1 MPMNNISFAGK
12 AESIKFQ
19 ESELKNM
26 LSYLN
31 THSPFYK
38 KLFSENSIDI
48 HSIQTISDLN
58 KIPVTTKDDLHGFNW
73 DFLCVDK
80 SKIVEYCNT
89 SGTLG
94 TPVTIGLTE
103 SDLQRLGH
111 NEYLSFLNA
120 ETTSHDIFHLMLS
133 LDRQFMAGI
142 AYYLGARKLG
152 AGIIRGGPGNFGMQ
166 IETISR
172 LCPTVLIAVPSF
184 IVSLLE
190 YAQNRNIDLN
200 STTVT
205 KIICIGENIK
215 DENLQPN
222 ALAQRILKSWN
233 VQLFSTYAST
243 EQQTA
248 FTECVQGKG
257 GHHQPELMIFEIL
270 DDQNQP
276 MAAGEYGE
284 LTVTTLG
291 VEGMPLLRYKTGD
304 ICTYFDESCGC
315 GRTTSRLGPIIGR
328 KKQLIKYSGTT
339 LYPQSIF
346 NVLNSIDFIQDY
358 VIEVSK
364 TELGLDNLILYISLK
379 NDIENHQQTIKHALQ
394 SGLRIV
400 PEIQFTNESQIQK
413 LQVQEGKRKINKFID
428 NR

>member
-1 MPMNNISFAGK
+1 MNNISFAGK

-19 ESELKNM
+19 EDELKNM
-26 LSYLN
+26 LNYLN

-38 KLFSENSIDI
+38 KLFSANSIDI
-48 HSIQTISDLN
+48 HSITSLSDLS
-58 KIPVTTKDDLHGFNW
+58 KIPVTTKEDLHGSNW

-111 NEYLSFLNA
+111 NEYLSFLNT
-120 ETTSHDIFHLMLS
+120 ESTTHDIFHLMLS

-142 AYYLGARKLG
+142 AYYHGARKLG
-152 AGIIRGGPGNFGMQ
+152 AGIIRGGPGNFSMQ

-172 LCPTVLIAVPSF
+172 LNPTVLIAVPSF
-184 IVSLLE
+184 IVGLLE
-190 YAQNRNIDLN
+190 YAQDKKIDLN
-200 STTVT
+200 STTVK
-205 KIICIGENIK
+205 KIICIGENIR

-222 ALAQRILKSWN
+222 ALAQRILQGWN

-270 DDQNQP
+270 DDNNQP
-276 MAAGEYGE
+276 MGPGEYGE

-304 ICTYFDESCGC
+304 ICTFYNEPCGC

-346 NVLNSIDFIQDY
+346 NVLNSIEFVEDY

-364 TELGLDNLILYISLK
+364 TDLGLDDLTIHIALK
-379 NDIENHQQTIKHALQ
+379 KDVENKEAKIKQALQ
-394 SGLRIV
+394 SGMRIV
-400 PEIQFTNESQIQK
+400 PVIQYLPLSQIQK
-413 LQVQEGKRKINKFID
+413 MQIQEGKRKINKFID

>member
-1 MPMNNISFAGK
+1 MNNISFAGK

-19 ESELKNM
+19 ENELNKLLN
-26 LSYLN
+26 YLN

-38 KLFSENSIDI
+38 KLFSENGIDI
-48 HSIQTISDLN
+48 HSIKTISDLK
-58 KIPVTTKDDLHGFNW
+58 KIPVTSKDDLHGSNW
-73 DFLCVDK
+73 EFLCVDK

-94 TPVTIGLTE
+94 TPLTIGLTE

-111 NEYLSFLNA
+111 NEYLSFLNT
-120 ETTSHDIFHLMLS
+120 ESTSHDIFHLMLS

-152 AGIIRGGPGNFGMQ
+152 AGIIRGGPGNFNMQ
-166 IETISR
+166 VETINR
-172 LCPTVLIAVPSF
+172 LNPTVLIAVPSF
-184 IVSLLE
+184 IVNLLE
-190 YAQNRNIDLN
+190 YAQEKNIDLN
-200 STTVT
+200 TTTVK
-205 KIICIGENIK
+205 KIICIGENIR

-222 ALAQRILKSWN
+222 ALARRILKLWN
-233 VQLFSTYAST
+233 IQLFSTYAST

-291 VEGMPLLRYKTGD
+291 IEGMPLLRYKTGD
-304 ICTYFDESCGC
+304 ICAYYDEPCGC

-328 KKQLIKYSGTT
+328 KQQLIKYSGTT

-346 NVLNSIDFIQDY
+346 NVLNSIEFVEDY
-358 VIEVSK
+358 VVEVSK
-364 TELGLDNLILYISLK
+364 NNLGVDELIIYIALK
-379 NDIENHQQTIKHALQ
+379 SDVENHQSKIKQALQ
-394 SGLRIV
+394 SGLRIM
-400 PEIQFTNESQIQK
+400 PAIQYPGLAQIHKMQF
-413 LQVQEGKRKINKFID
+413 QEEKRKLNKFID

>member
-1 MPMNNISFAGK
+1 MNNISFAGK

-19 ESELKNM
+19 EDELKNM
-26 LSYLN
+26 LNYLN

-38 KLFSENSIDI
+38 KLFSSNSIDI
-48 HSIQTISDLN
+48 HSITSLSDLK
-58 KIPVTTKDDLHGFNW
+58 KIPVTTKEDLHGSNW

-111 NEYLSFLNA
+111 NEYLSFLNT
-120 ETTSHDIFHLMLS
+120 ESTTHDIFQLMLS

-142 AYYLGARKLG
+142 AYYHGARKLG
-152 AGIIRGGPGNFGMQ
+152 AGIIRGGPGNFSMQ

-172 LCPTVLIAVPSF
+172 LNPTVLIAVPSF
-184 IVSLLE
+184 IVGLLE
-190 YAQNRNIDLN
+190 YAQDKKIDLN
-200 STTVT
+200 STTVK
-205 KIICIGENIK
+205 KIICIGENIR
-215 DENLQPN
+215 DEKLQPN
-222 ALAQRILKSWN
+222 ALAQRILQGWN

-270 DDQNQP
+270 DDNNQP
-276 MAAGEYGE
+276 MGPGEYGE

-304 ICTYFDESCGC
+304 ICAFYNEPCGC

-346 NVLNSIDFIQDY
+346 NVLNSIEFIEDY

-364 TELGLDNLILYISLK
+364 TDLGLDDLTIHIALK
-379 NDIENHQQTIKHALQ
+379 KDVENKEAKIKQALQ
-394 SGLRIV
+394 SGMRIV
-400 PEIQFTNESQIQK
+400 PVIQYLTLSQIQK
-413 LQVQEGKRKINKFID
+413 MQIQEGKRKINKFID

>member
-1 MPMNNISFAGK
+1 MNNISFAGK

-19 ESELKNM
+19 ENELNKLLN
-26 LSYLN
+26 YLN

-38 KLFSENSIDI
+38 KLFSENGIDI
-48 HSIQTISDLN
+48 HSIKTISDLK
-58 KIPVTTKDDLHGFNW
+58 KIPVTSKDDLHGSNW
-73 DFLCVDK
+73 EFLCVDK

-94 TPVTIGLTE
+94 TPLTIGLTE

-111 NEYLSFLNA
+111 NEYLSFLNT
-120 ETTSHDIFHLMLS
+120 ESTSHDIFHLMLS

-152 AGIIRGGPGNFGMQ
+152 AGIIRGGPGNFNMQ
-166 IETISR
+166 IETINR
-172 LCPTVLIAVPSF
+172 LNPTVLIAVPSF
-184 IVSLLE
+184 IVNLLE
-190 YAQNRNIDLN
+190 YAQEKNIDLN
-200 STTVT
+200 TTTVK
-205 KIICIGENIK
+205 KIICIGENIR

-222 ALAQRILKSWN
+222 ALARRILKLWN
-233 VQLFSTYAST
+233 IQLFSTYAST

-291 VEGMPLLRYKTGD
+291 IEGMPLLRYKTGD
-304 ICTYFDESCGC
+304 ICAYYDEPCGC

-328 KKQLIKYSGTT
+328 KQQLIKYSGTT

-346 NVLNSIDFIQDY
+346 NVLNSIEFVEDY
-358 VIEVSK
+358 VVEVSK
-364 TELGLDNLILYISLK
+364 NNLGVDELIIYIALK
-379 NDIENHQQTIKHALQ
+379 SDVENHQSKIKQALQ
-394 SGLRIV
+394 SGLRIM
-400 PEIQFTNESQIQK
+400 PAIQYPGLAQIHKMQF
-413 LQVQEGKRKINKFID
+413 QEEKRKLNKFID

>member
-1 MPMNNISFAGK
+1 MNNISFAGK

-19 ESELKNM
+19 ENELNKLLN
-26 LSYLN
+26 YLN

-38 KLFSENSIDI
+38 KLFSENGIDI
-48 HSIQTISDLN
+48 HSIKTISDLK
-58 KIPVTTKDDLHGFNW
+58 KIPVTSKDDLHGSNW
-73 DFLCVDK
+73 EFLCVDK

-94 TPVTIGLTE
+94 TPLTIGLTE

-111 NEYLSFLNA
+111 NEYLSFLNT
-120 ETTSHDIFHLMLS
+120 ESTSHDIFHLMLS

-152 AGIIRGGPGNFGMQ
+152 AGIIRGGPGNFNMQ
-166 IETISR
+166 VETINR
-172 LCPTVLIAVPSF
+172 LNPTVLIAVPSF
-184 IVSLLE
+184 IVNLLE
-190 YAQNRNIDLN
+190 YAQEKNIDLN
-200 STTVT
+200 TTTVK
-205 KIICIGENIK
+205 KIICIGENIR

-222 ALAQRILKSWN
+222 ALARRILKLWN
-233 VQLFSTYAST
+233 IQLFSTYAST

-276 MAAGEYGE
+276 MAPGEYGE

-291 VEGMPLLRYKTGD
+291 IEGMPLLRYKTGD
-304 ICTYFDESCGC
+304 ICAYYDEPCGC

-328 KKQLIKYSGTT
+328 KQQLIKYSGTT

-346 NVLNSIDFIQDY
+346 NVLNSIEFVEDY
-358 VIEVSK
+358 VVEVSK
-364 TELGLDNLILYISLK
+364 NNLGVDELIIYIALK
-379 NDIENHQQTIKHALQ
+379 SDVENHQSKIKQALQ
-394 SGLRIV
+394 SGLRIM
-400 PEIQFTNESQIQK
+400 PAIQYPGLAQIHKMQF
-413 LQVQEGKRKINKFID
+413 QEEKRKLNKFID

>member
-1 MPMNNISFAGK
+1 MNNISFAGK

-19 ESELKNM
+19 ENELRNM

-31 THSPFYK
+31 SHSPFYK
-38 KLFSENSIDI
+38 KLFSSNSIDI
-48 HSIQTISDLN
+48 RTIITLSDLK
-58 KIPVTTKDDLHGFNW
+58 KIPVTTKDDLHGSNW

-111 NEYLSFLNA
+111 NEYLSFLNT
-120 ETTSHDIFHLMLS
+120 ESTTHDIFHLMLS

-152 AGIIRGGPGNFGMQ
+152 AGIIRGGPGNFSMQ
-166 IETISR
+166 IDTISR
-172 LCPTVLIAVPSF
+172 LNPTVLIAVPSF
-184 IVSLLE
+184 IVGLLE
-190 YAQNRNIDLN
+190 YALDKKIDLN
-200 STTVT
+200 STSVK
-205 KIICIGENIK
+205 KIICIGENIR
-215 DENLQPN
+215 DENLEPN
-222 ALAQRILKSWN
+222 SLAKRIMNCWN

-270 DDQNQP
+270 DENNEP
-276 MAAGEYGE
+276 LASGEYGE

-304 ICTYFDESCGC
+304 ICAYYDEPCGC

-346 NVLNSIDFIQDY
+346 NVLNSIEFVDDY

-364 TELGLDNLILYISLK
+364 TELGLDELTIHISVK
-379 NDIENHQQTIKHALQ
+379 KGVENHEVKIKQALQ

-400 PEIQFTNESQIQK
+400 PDIKYPGLTQIQRM
-413 LQVQEGKRKINKFID
+413 QIQEGKRKINKFLD

>member
-1 MPMNNISFAGK
+1 MNNISFAGK

-19 ESELKNM
+19 EDELKNM
-26 LSYLN
+26 LNYLN
-31 THSPFYK
+31 THSPFYN
-38 KLFSENSIDI
+38 KLFSANSIDI
-48 HSIQTISDLN
+48 HSITSLSDLS
-58 KIPVTTKDDLHGFNW
+58 KIPVTTKEDLHGSNW

-111 NEYLSFLNA
+111 NEYLSFLNT
-120 ETTSHDIFHLMLS
+120 ESTTHDIFHLMLS

-142 AYYLGARKLG
+142 AYYHGARKLG
-152 AGIIRGGPGNFGMQ
+152 AGIIRGGPGNFSMQ

-172 LCPTVLIAVPSF
+172 LNPTVLIAVPSF
-184 IVSLLE
+184 IVGLLE
-190 YAQNRNIDLN
+190 YAQDKKIDLN
-200 STTVT
+200 STTVK
-205 KIICIGENIK
+205 KIICIGENIR

-222 ALAQRILKSWN
+222 ALAQRILQGWN

-270 DDQNQP
+270 DDNNQP
-276 MAAGEYGE
+276 MGPGEYGE

-304 ICTYFDESCGC
+304 ICTFYNEPCGC

-346 NVLNSIDFIQDY
+346 NVLNSIEFVEDY

-364 TELGLDNLILYISLK
+364 TDLGLDDLTIHIALK
-379 NDIENHQQTIKHALQ
+379 KDVENKEAKIKQALQ
-394 SGLRIV
+394 SGMRIV
-400 PEIQFTNESQIQK
+400 PVIQYLPLSQIQK
-413 LQVQEGKRKINKFID
+413 MQIQEGKRKINKFID

>member
-1 MPMNNISFAGK
+1 MNNISFAGK

-19 ESELKNM
+19 ENELNKLLN
-26 LSYLN
+26 YLN

-38 KLFSENSIDI
+38 KLFSENGIDI
-48 HSIQTISDLN
+48 HSIKTISDLK
-58 KIPVTTKDDLHGFNW
+58 KIPVTSKDDLHGSNW
-73 DFLCVDK
+73 EFLCVDK

-94 TPVTIGLTE
+94 TPLTIGLTE

-111 NEYLSFLNA
+111 NEYLSFLNT
-120 ETTSHDIFHLMLS
+120 ESTSHDIFHLMLS

-152 AGIIRGGPGNFGMQ
+152 AGIIRGGPGNFNMQ
-166 IETISR
+166 IETINR
-172 LCPTVLIAVPSF
+172 LNPTVLIAVPSF
-184 IVSLLE
+184 IVNLLE
-190 YAQNRNIDLN
+190 YAQEKNIDLN
-200 STTVT
+200 TTTVK
-205 KIICIGENIK
+205 KIICIGENIR

-222 ALAQRILKSWN
+222 ALARRILKLWN
-233 VQLFSTYAST
+233 IQLFSTYAST

-276 MAAGEYGE
+276 MAPGEYGE

-291 VEGMPLLRYKTGD
+291 IEGMPLLRYKTGD
-304 ICTYFDESCGC
+304 ICAYYDEPCGC

-328 KKQLIKYSGTT
+328 KQQLIKYSGTT

-346 NVLNSIDFIQDY
+346 NVLNSIEFVEDY
-358 VIEVSK
+358 VVEVSK
-364 TELGLDNLILYISLK
+364 NNLGVDELIIYIALK
-379 NDIENHQQTIKHALQ
+379 SDVENHQSKIKQALQ
-394 SGLRIV
+394 SGLRIM
-400 PEIQFTNESQIQK
+400 PAIQYPGLAQIHKMQF
-413 LQVQEGKRKINKFID
+413 QEEKRKLNKFID